1 MYLLLFLSFSLQQ
14 DALVKCCVPMP
25 PEEKMVTCAKYLSS
39 GASYLNQVD
48 TNISLE
54 QLESIAN
61 IRYALAVAADLLHR
75 QPDISIVVHSVPQIV
90 SELNK
95 HSITQNIVEGR
106 EYEEEIRYEQEK
118 VGDSNLDSKQESDT
132 LLLASTTERAPSN
145 SLSTEPIPLEH
156 LHTEPLS
163 SKYVLNEL
171 ETLQLIAGAG
181 KLLPARPLSIES
193 QPSRPLPSGVL
204 PPGTLHTELPP
215 TSLLHA
221 KIDPASQLLLA
232 AQSIC
237 KKTGPGNYLLKLIVR
252 QYGFSFLRWLVKT
265 HPWVVPS
272 SLIWTGEVPI

>member
-1 MYLLLFLSFSLQQ
+1 
-14 DALVKCCVPMP
+14 MP
-25 PEEKMVTCAKYLSS
+25 PEEKMVTCAKFLSS

-61 IRYALAVAADLLHR
+61 IRFALAVAADLLHR
-75 QPDISIVVHSVPQIV
+75 QPDISIVVDSVPQIV
-90 SELNK
+90 SQLNK

-118 VGDSNLDSKQESDT
+118 VGDSKLESDT
-132 LLLASTTERAPSN
+132 LLLASTTEPAPSN

-156 LHTEPLS
+156 LHTERLS
-163 SKYVLNEL
+163 SKYVFNEL

-181 KLLPARPLSIES
+181 KLLPARLLSIES
-193 QPSRPLPSGVL
+193 QPSRPLPSEVLSPEVL

-221 KIDPASQLLLA
+221 KLDPASQLLLA

-237 KKTGPGNYLLKLIVR
+237 KKSGPGNYLLKLIVR
-252 QYGFSFLRWLVKT
+252 QYGFSFLRRLIKT

-272 SLIWTGEVPI
+272 SLMWTEEVPV